1 MAPTLPALLCLGEMG
16 GAGGALVWKDPPVSL
31 LRQQAP
37 GAERQCLGL
46 RAELSQV
53 ALFQG

>member
-31 LRQQAP
+31 LRQGTPRPRRLP
-37 GAERQCLGL
+37 GQRGNA
-46 RAELSQV
+46 
-53 ALFQG
+53 